1 MATNPFVVDV
11 SAALHGDGLPVTTTQ
26 TGPSPSRI
34 GPEMIAIPE
43 GQEVSIETTVT
54 PLGGGVL
61 VDATATAQLKG
72 QCVRCLRELTPTEQI
87 SVSQVFSG
95 SEDFITGDAAEA
107 EDDGSGDDV
116 PLIVDDTVNL
126 EQAFVDEF
134 GLNLPFNP
142 VCEPAC
148 PEDSDVPAADGV
160 SGEENDLVDPRW
172 AGLEKFLTGEQGDN
186 TGDASSSSDSNI

>member
-1 MATNPFVVDV
+1 MATNPFLVDV
-11 SAALHGDGLPVTTTQ
+11 SAALHGDGLPVTISQ

-43 GQEVSIETTVT
+43 GQEVAVEATVT

-72 QCVRCLRELTPTEQI
+72 QCVRCLRELTPTETI
-87 SVSQVFSG
+87 TVSQVFSG
-95 SEDFITGDAAEA
+95 SDDFITGDAESA

-116 PLIVDDTVNL
+116 PQIVDDIVNL
-126 EQAFVDEF
+126 EQSFVDEA

-148 PEDSDVPAADGV
+148 PEDSDVPAPDGV

-172 AGLEKFLTGEQGDN
+172 AGLEKFLSADSGDS
-186 TGDASSSSDSNI
+186 ASGSDK